1 MSAWKDLPN
10 DKHID
15 WVLES
20 LKTHPQLWHDTHNK
34 EWAQARGQAW
44 RQARDQAWRQ
54 ARLQAWKQAYN
65 QAYDQ
70 AWGQASY
77 ACLALIAY
85 DDSVKYLSMTSDQL
99 KVWIELSEDSA
110 AILLLPMVQVKE
122 KLNQLTSVV

>member
-34 EWAQARGQAW
+34 EWAQAY
-44 RQARDQAWRQ
+44 DQAWD
-54 ARLQAWKQAYN
+54 

-70 AWGQASY
+70 AWDQARSQASY

-85 DDSVKYLSMTSDQL
+85 DGSVKYLSMTSDQL

-122 KLNQLTSVV
+122 KLNQLIPVV